1 MLLMYMTPI
10 QSKKPVICMDEKP
23 YQLLGDARES
33 LPMRSGDN
41 QKLDSE
47 YVSTLVVINKKVL
60 TLIFTLEK
68 RLLRARVCL

>member
-1 MLLMYMTPI
+1 
-10 QSKKPVICMDEKP
+10 MDEKP

-68 RLLRARVCL
+68 RLLRARGCL

>member
-1 MLLMYMTPI
+1 
-10 QSKKPVICMDEKP
+10 MDEKP

-47 YVSTLVVINKKVL
+47 YVSTLVQH
-60 TLIFTLEK
+60 
-68 RLLRARVCL
+68 

>member
-1 MLLMYMTPI
+1 MYMTPI
-10 QSKKPVICMDEKP
+10 QSKKPVIFMDEKP

-68 RLLRARVCL
+68 RLLRARGCL